1 MGQLLGVLIIAESS
15 STDGPGPLDGSRAR
29 RIYSSGPLTS
39 GSALA
44 ASSSSWRRNKLLYG
58 LREESG
64 RELND
69 TDPLPARL

>member
-44 ASSSSWRRNKLLYG
+44 ASSSSWRRNKLL
-58 LREESG
+58 RG
-64 RELND
+64 RHEGSDHEPNG